1 MKRILNHVCLA
12 ALAVAMFLAPAAGA
26 LAQQRGGAA
35 AQPVAVI
42 SVASFDALKADA
54 GYLTRAAGVPSL
66 GTFFEL
72 SAAAYTTGLDTTKSS
87 GVYVTMEGD
96 QPRAVAFVAVKDLKA
111 ALANLEEQ
119 IGKPVERDNGVL
131 EIGLDRKAFVKEQE
145 GWAFVSDR
153 AENLT
158 ALPMDPST
166 LLAGLEGKYA
176 LAARVN
182 MQNLPAEVRRMAID
196 ELKKGFEQ
204 QLETARANSDNPE
217 AVDKLGRGTL
227 DSLVRTIE
235 ESDQITLGWAVDSA
249 GRRTFLDVSITAV
262 PGTELARRMAL
273 AKDSPTRFAGFR
285 LPDAAVTV
293 SSAAALPKESVE
305 QLVALIGVGRQQAM
319 EGIDNDASL
328 PDDAAR
334 TAAKGVVNQLMDLI
348 QSTIEEG
355 KVDFGASLV
364 LEPGSFTFASGTTV
378 ADGAEASRLLARVVE
393 LAKNEPDF
401 PDVKLNAARHG
412 DVNLHTISIP
422 VPEDDADARRLLG
435 ERFEI
440 VLGTAPKSFYVA
452 LGKEPMVAL
461 KGAIDKSAQASD
473 PLASPLRLELALT
486 PILKFAQSVQDNP
499 ALELA
504 VTAIE
509 RSGGKDRVAITS
521 EAIENGV
528 RTRIEVEDGIL
539 QLVGTVVR
547 ILQGPGLE
555 GGNF

>member
-1 MKRILNHVCLA
+1 VKRILNHVCLA
-12 ALAVAMFLAPAAGA
+12 ALVAAMIVAPAASTF
-26 LAQQRGGAA
+26 AQQRGGAKLE
-35 AQPVAVI
+35 PVAVV
-42 SVASFDALKADA
+42 SVASVDALKADA

-66 GTFFEL
+66 GVVFEL
-72 SAAAYTTGLDTTKSS
+72 SAEAYTNGLDTTKSS

-111 ALANLEEQ
+111 ALAGLKEQ
-119 IGKPVERDNGVL
+119 IGEPVERDNGVL

-176 LAARVN
+176 LAARIN
-182 MQNLPAEVRRMAID
+182 MQNLPAEVRRMAVSQ
-196 ELKKGFEQ
+196 LKEGFER

-217 AVDKLGRGTL
+217 AVDKLGRSTL

-235 ESDQITLGWAVDSA
+235 DSDQITLGWAVDSA
-249 GRRTFLDVSITAV
+249 GRRTFLDISITAV
-262 PGTELARRMAL
+262 PGTDLARRL
-273 AKDSPTRFAGFR
+273 ELVKDSPTRFAGFR
-285 LPDAAVTV
+285 LPDAAVTL
-293 SSAAALPKESVE
+293 SSAGTLPKESVE
-305 QLVALIGVGRQQAM
+305 QLVALVGVARQQAM

-334 TAAKGVVNQLMDLI
+334 DAAKGVVNRLMDLI
-348 QSTIEEG
+348 QSTVEEG

-364 LEPGSFTFASGTTV
+364 LEPGSFTFVSGTTV
-378 ADGAEASRLLARVVE
+378 ADGAEAARLLARVVD

-452 LGKEPMVAL
+452 IGKEPMEML

-473 PLASPLRLELALT
+473 PTASPLHLEVALT

-499 ALELA
+499 MLGLA

-521 EAIENGV
+521 EAIENGA
-528 RTRIEVEDGIL
+528 RTRIEVEEGIL
-539 QLVGTVVR
+539 QLVGSVVR
-547 ILQGPGLE
+547 LLQGPGLQ
-555 GGNF
+555 GNNF